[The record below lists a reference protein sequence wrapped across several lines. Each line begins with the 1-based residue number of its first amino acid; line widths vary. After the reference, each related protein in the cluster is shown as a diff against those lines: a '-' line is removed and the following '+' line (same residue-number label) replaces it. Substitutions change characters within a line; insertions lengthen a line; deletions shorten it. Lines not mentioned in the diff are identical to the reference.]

1 MKRRDAIKRT
11 AMIMGY
17 AISASAI
24 AGVMNGCKADPSL
37 GTSWKPAFFDADQ
50 INVIAEIAE
59 RILPATDTPGAK
71 DVLVHQF
78 MDKIL
83 KENFDADA
91 QQRVFS
97 GLKAIETAS
106 QSTYKKSFLD
116 CSNEEK
122 DAILTQ
128 FDKMAHEANKTI
140 NGETQYELVAAKA
153 GQVTTGEGYL
163 AKNKTHFFHIIK
175 ELTFLGYFTSET
187 VATTMFNYDPI
198 PGPYQGCTD
207 LPENGAA
214 WAF

>member
-1 MKRRDAIKRT
+1 
-11 AMIMGY
+11 MGY

-24 AGVMNGCKADPSL
+24 AGVMNGCKADPTV
-37 GTSWKPAFFDADQ
+37 GASWKPTFFDGDQ

-91 QQRVFS
+91 QQRVMT
-97 GLKAIETAS
+97 GLKDIETAS
-106 QSTYKKSFLD
+106 QATYKKSFMA
-116 CSNEEK
+116 CTNEEK
-122 DAILTQ
+122 DTVLTQ
-128 FDKMAHEANKTI
+128 FDKAAHEADKTI
-140 NGETQYELVAAKA
+140 EEDTQYELVAAKA
-153 GQVTTGEGYL
+153 GQVISGEGYL

-175 ELTFLGYFTSET
+175 ELTFLGFFTSET
-187 VATTMFNYDPI
+187 VATTMLNYDPV
-198 PGPYQGCTD
+198 PGVYQGCID

>member
-24 AGVMNGCKADPSL
+24 AGVMNGCKADPTL
-37 GTSWKPAFFDADQ
+37 GTSWKPTFFDADQ
-50 INVIAEIAE
+50 INVIAEVAE

-83 KENFDADA
+83 KESFDTDA
-91 QQRVFS
+91 QQRVFT
-97 GLKAIETAS
+97 GLKAIEAAS
-106 QSTYKKSFLD
+106 QKTYTKSFLA

-122 DAILTQ
+122 DAVLTQ
-128 FDKMAHEANKTI
+128 FDKAAYAYKKTI
-140 NGETQYELVAAKA
+140 DDDTQYELVAAKD
-153 GQVTTGEGYL
+153 GQVTSGEGYL
-163 AKNKTHFFHIIK
+163 AKNKTHFFHILK
-175 ELTFLGYFTSET
+175 ELTFLGFFTSET
-187 VATTMFNYDPI
+187 VATTMLNYDPI
-198 PGPYQGCTD
+198 PGPYQGCID

-214 WAF
+214 WAY